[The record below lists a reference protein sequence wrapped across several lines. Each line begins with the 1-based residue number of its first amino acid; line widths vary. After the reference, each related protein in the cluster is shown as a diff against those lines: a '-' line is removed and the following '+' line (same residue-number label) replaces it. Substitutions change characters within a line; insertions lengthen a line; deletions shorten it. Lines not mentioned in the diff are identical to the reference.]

1 MKQILAV
8 VLLVMALSTSP
19 AAAQNIA
26 AGKEI
31 AQSSCTGCHS
41 VDTNGMEL
49 RNEAVPSFT
58 TIAQSHKTT
67 EIWLES
73 FLSTH
78 PKMRNYVLSRL
89 QIRDVAAYILSL
101 KK

>member
-1 MKQILAV
+1 MF
-8 VLLVMALSTSP
+8 LVMAASGGP
-19 AAAQNIA
+19 AVAQNIA
-26 AGKEI
+26 TGKEI

-41 VDTNGMEL
+41 VDTNGLES

-78 PKMRNYVLSRL
+78 PKMRNYSLSRH

-101 KK
+101 KQ